1 MARMKDT
8 KYYEN
13 LLLQFI
19 GTEDPLYEMLK
30 WITHRM
36 MEIEA
41 SAKVGALKGKHSKNR
56 TTYFSGTRIRR
67 FDTRLGTVYLLVP
80 KLRNGGYIPFF
91 VNEKKRSEQALLQV
105 VQEAFINGVSTRK
118 IERLAQS
125 LGIEGMSAGQVSE
138 INKELNSQVEAF
150 RTKSLEK
157 EYPVLWV
164 DALYEKI
171 RDNHRVV
178 SMAILVVYGVTMA
191 GKREILAI
199 EPMYEESQET
209 WGTLFRSLKERGLE
223 KVWLIVSDAHKGI
236 QKAIPHHFL
245 NCSWQRCKVHFMRNI
260 MAHVSH
266 AHKKEFG
273 ARLREIW
280 NQPNRKEAL
289 QYAEHI
295 INDYRDHF
303 PEAILCLEEGLED
316 SLQFYQ
322 FSHFDKRK
330 VSSTNNLERLN
341 EEIRRRTRVVGIFPS
356 RESYIRLVTCYLI
369 EYTEDWITERNY
381 ISKRA
386 IEAQK
391 RALEKA
397 A

>member
-8 KYYEN
+8 KYFEN

-30 WITHRM
+30 WVTHRL

-41 SAKVGALKGKHSKNR
+41 SAKVGALKGQHSKNR

-80 KLRNGGYIPFF
+80 KLRSGGYIPFF
-91 VNEKKRSEQALLQV
+91 VTEKKRSEQALLQV

-138 INKELNSQVEAF
+138 INKELNTQVEAF
-150 RTKSLEK
+150 RAKSLEK

-199 EPMYEESQET
+199 EPMYEESRET

-236 QKAIPHHFL
+236 QNAITYHFL

-280 NQPNRKEAL
+280 NQPNQKEAL
-289 QYAEHI
+289 KYAEHI
-295 INDYRDHF
+295 INDYRNHF

-316 SLQFYQ
+316 SLQFHQ

-341 EEIRRRTRVVGIFPS
+341 EEIRRRTRVIGIFPS

-381 ISKRA
+381 ISKHA
-386 IEAQK
+386 IEAQQ
-391 RALEKA
+391 RELEKA